1 MKPFKNKL
9 AVTIVLLSVAF
20 CGMIIYSLQS
30 DANGISSSVST
41 VVSPLQKIVYNINS
55 RVKETVDFFLNFSEV
70 KLENEQLKQKNAE
83 LANELIEYESLKDEV
98 ERLREALNFTESRS
112 NYNYVGVNI
121 IGYSGSSLSDGYI
134 IDKGSN
140 DGIAKNMV
148 VVSYKGLVGKVTKVS
163 SNFAV
168 VQSILNENIAV
179 AVMDQQTRDATGVLQ
194 GLSDKKDTNMTVVYN
209 LPIDSDVKEGDII
222 ITSGLGK
229 IYPKEIPVGT
239 VVSVQED
246 NVKVMKSAV
255 VEPFVNF
262 NKLEELFVVIP
273 NSNIDEIDYD
283 YEENI

>member
-70 KLENEQLKQKNAE
+70 KLENEELKKKNTK

-98 ERLREALNFTESRS
+98 ERLREALNFTESKN
-112 NYNYVGVNI
+112 NYKYVGVNI
-121 IGYSGSSLSDGYI
+121 IGYSGNYLSDGYI

-140 DGIAKNMV
+140 DGIDKNMV
-148 VVSYKGLVGKVTKVS
+148 VVSSKGLVGKVTKVA
-163 SNFAV
+163 SNFAI

-179 AVMDQQTRDATGVLQ
+179 AVMDQQTREATGVLQ
-194 GLSDKKDTNMTVVYN
+194 GLSDKKDNNMTVVYN
-209 LPIDSDVKEGDII
+209 LPISSDVKEGDII

-239 VVSVQED
+239 VVSVEED
-246 NVKVMKSAV
+246 NVRVMKSAV

-262 NKLEELFVVIP
+262 NEVEELFVVIP
-273 NSNIDEIDYD
+273 NSNIDEIEYD
-283 YEENI
+283 

>member
-70 KLENEQLKQKNAE
+70 KLENEELKKKNTK

-98 ERLREALNFTESRS
+98 ERLREALNFTESKN
-112 NYNYVGVNI
+112 NYKYVGVNI
-121 IGYSGSSLSDGYI
+121 IGYSGNSLSDGYI

-140 DGIAKNMV
+140 DGIDKNMV
-148 VVSYKGLVGKVTKVS
+148 VVSSKGLVGKVTKVA
-163 SNFAV
+163 SNFAI

-179 AVMDQQTRDATGVLQ
+179 AVMDQQTREATGVLQ
-194 GLSDKKDTNMTVVYN
+194 GLSDKKDNNMTVVYN
-209 LPIDSDVKEGDII
+209 LPISSDVKEGDII

-239 VVSVQED
+239 VVSVEED
-246 NVKVMKSAV
+246 NVRVMKSAL

-262 NKLEELFVVIP
+262 NEVEELFVVIP
-273 NSNIDEIDYD
+273 NSNIDEIEYD
-283 YEENI
+283 

>member
-9 AVTIVLLSVAF
+9 AVTIFLLSVAF

-70 KLENEQLKQKNAE
+70 KLENEELKEKNTK

-98 ERLREALNFTESRS
+98 ERLREALNFTESKN

-148 VVSYKGLVGKVTKVS
+148 VVSSKGLVGKVTKVA
-163 SNFAV
+163 SNFAI

-179 AVMDQQTRDATGVLQ
+179 AVMDQQTREATGVLQ
-194 GLSDKKDTNMTVVYN
+194 GLSDKKDNNMTVVYN
-209 LPIDSDVKEGDII
+209 LPISSDVKEGDII

-239 VVSVQED
+239 VVSVEED
-246 NVKVMKSAV
+246 NVRVMKSAV

-262 NKLEELFVVIP
+262 NEVEELFVVIP
-273 NSNIDEIDYD
+273 NSNIDEIEYD
-283 YEENI
+283 

>member
-70 KLENEQLKQKNAE
+70 KLENEQLKQKNTE
-83 LANELIEYESLKDEV
+83 LANKLIEYESLKDEV

-148 VVSYKGLVGKVTKVS
+148 VVSSKGLVGKVTKVS
-163 SNFAV
+163 SNFAI

-179 AVMDQQTRDATGVLQ
+179 AVMDQQTREATGMLQ
-194 GLSDKKDTNMTVVYN
+194 GLSDKKDKNMTVVYN
-209 LPIDSDVKEGDII
+209 LPIDSDVKEGDIF

-255 VEPFVNF
+255 VEPFVKF
-262 NKLEELFVVIP
+262 NELEELFVVIP
-273 NSNIDEIDYD
+273 NSNIDEIEYD
-283 YEENI
+283 

>member
-70 KLENEQLKQKNAE
+70 KLENEELKKKNTK

-98 ERLREALNFTESRS
+98 ERLREALNFTESKN
-112 NYNYVGVNI
+112 NYKYVGVNI
-121 IGYSGSSLSDGYI
+121 IGYSGNSLSDGYI

-140 DGIAKNMV
+140 DGIDKNMV
-148 VVSYKGLVGKVTKVS
+148 VVSSKGLVGKVTKVA
-163 SNFAV
+163 SNFAI

-179 AVMDQQTRDATGVLQ
+179 AVMDQQTREATGVLQ
-194 GLSDKKDTNMTVVYN
+194 GLSDKKDNNMTVVYN
-209 LPIDSDVKEGDII
+209 LPISSDVKEGDII

-239 VVSVQED
+239 VVSVEED
-246 NVKVMKSAV
+246 NVRVMKSAI

-262 NKLEELFVVIP
+262 NEVEELFVVIP
-273 NSNIDEIDYD
+273 NSNIDEIEYD
-283 YEENI
+283 

>member
-41 VVSPLQKIVYNINS
+41 VVSPLQKMVYNINS

-273 NSNIDEIDYD
+273 NSNIDEIEYD
-283 YEENI
+283 

>member
-70 KLENEQLKQKNAE
+70 KLENEELKQKNTE
-83 LANELIEYESLKDEV
+83 LENELIEYESLKDEV

-148 VVSYKGLVGKVTKVS
+148 VVSSKGLVGKVTKVS
-163 SNFAV
+163 SNFAI

-179 AVMDQQTRDATGVLQ
+179 AVMDQQTREANGMLQ
-194 GLSDKKDTNMTVVYN
+194 GLSDKKDKNMTVVYN
-209 LPIDSDVKEGDII
+209 LPIDSDVKEGDIF

-255 VEPFVNF
+255 VEPFVKF
-262 NKLEELFVVIP
+262 NELEELFVVIP
-273 NSNIDEIDYD
+273 NSNIDEI
-283 YEENI
+283 

>member
-140 DGIAKNMV
+140 DGIDKNMV
-148 VVSYKGLVGKVTKVS
+148 VVSSKGLVGKVTKVA

-273 NSNIDEIDYD
+273 NSNIDEIEYD
-283 YEENI
+283 

>member
-70 KLENEQLKQKNAE
+70 KLENEELKEKNTK

-98 ERLREALNFTESRS
+98 ERLREALNFTESKN
-112 NYNYVGVNI
+112 NYKYVGVNI
-121 IGYSGSSLSDGYI
+121 IGYSGNSLSDGYI

-148 VVSYKGLVGKVTKVS
+148 VVSSKGLVGKVTKVA
-163 SNFAV
+163 SNFAI

-179 AVMDQQTRDATGVLQ
+179 AVMDQQTREATGVLQ
-194 GLSDKKDTNMTVVYN
+194 GLSDKKDNNMTVVYN
-209 LPIDSDVKEGDII
+209 LPISSDVKEGDII

-239 VVSVQED
+239 VVSVEED

-262 NKLEELFVVIP
+262 NELEELFVVIP
-273 NSNIDEIDYD
+273 NSNIDEIEY
-283 YEENI
+283 N

>member
-148 VVSYKGLVGKVTKVS
+148 VVSSKGLVGKVTKVS
-163 SNFAV
+163 SNFAI

-179 AVMDQQTRDATGVLQ
+179 AVMDQQTREATGMLQ
-194 GLSDKKDTNMTVVYN
+194 GLSDKKDKNMTVVYN
-209 LPIDSDVKEGDII
+209 LPIDSDVKEGDIF

-255 VEPFVNF
+255 VEPFVKF
-262 NKLEELFVVIP
+262 NELEELFVVIP
-273 NSNIDEIDYD
+273 NSNIDEIEYD
-283 YEENI
+283 

>member
-20 CGMIIYSLQS
+20 GGMIIYSLQS

-55 RVKETVDFFLNFSEV
+55 RVKETIDFFLNFSEV
-70 KLENEQLKQKNAE
+70 KLENEELKQKNTE
-83 LANELIEYESLKDEV
+83 LENELIEYESLKDEV

-148 VVSYKGLVGKVTKVS
+148 VVSSKGLVGKVTKVS
-163 SNFAV
+163 SNFAI
-168 VQSILNENIAV
+168 VQSILNQNIAV
-179 AVMDQQTRDATGVLQ
+179 AVMDQQTREATGMLQ
-194 GLSDKKDTNMTVVYN
+194 GLSDKKDKNMTVVYN
-209 LPIDSDVKEGDII
+209 LPIDSDVKEGDIF

-255 VEPFVNF
+255 VEPFVKF
-262 NKLEELFVVIP
+262 NELEELFVVIP
-273 NSNIDEIDYD
+273 NSNIDEIEYD
-283 YEENI
+283 

>member
-9 AVTIVLLSVAF
+9 ALTIVLLSVAF

-273 NSNIDEIDYD
+273 NSNIDEIEYD
-283 YEENI
+283 

>member
-98 ERLREALNFTESRS
+98 EHLREALNFTESRS

-273 NSNIDEIDYD
+273 NSNIDEIEYD
-283 YEENI
+283 

>member
-70 KLENEQLKQKNAE
+70 KLENEELKKKNTK

-98 ERLREALNFTESRS
+98 ERLREALNFTESKN
-112 NYNYVGVNI
+112 NYKYVGVNI
-121 IGYSGSSLSDGYI
+121 IGYSGNSLSDGYI

-140 DGIAKNMV
+140 DGIDKNMV
-148 VVSYKGLVGKVTKVS
+148 VVSSKGLVGKVTKVA
-163 SNFAV
+163 SNFAI

-179 AVMDQQTRDATGVLQ
+179 AVMDQQTREATGVLQ
-194 GLSDKKDTNMTVVYN
+194 GLSDKKDNNMTVVYN
-209 LPIDSDVKEGDII
+209 LPISSDVKEGDII

-239 VVSVQED
+239 VVSVEED
-246 NVKVMKSAV
+246 NVRVMKSAV

-262 NKLEELFVVIP
+262 NEVEELFVVIP
-273 NSNIDEIDYD
+273 NNNIDEIEYD
-283 YEENI
+283 

>member
-70 KLENEQLKQKNAE
+70 KLENAE

-273 NSNIDEIDYD
+273 NSNIDEIEYD
-283 YEENI
+283 

>member
-70 KLENEQLKQKNAE
+70 KLENEELKKKNTK

-98 ERLREALNFTESRS
+98 ERLREALNFTESKN

-148 VVSYKGLVGKVTKVS
+148 VVSSKGLVGKVTKVA
-163 SNFAV
+163 SNFAI

-179 AVMDQQTRDATGVLQ
+179 AVMDQQTREATGVLQ
-194 GLSDKKDTNMTVVYN
+194 GLSDKKDNNMPVVYN
-209 LPIDSDVKEGDII
+209 LPINSDVKEGDII

-239 VVSVQED
+239 VVSVEED
-246 NVKVMKSAV
+246 NVRVMKSAV

-262 NKLEELFVVIP
+262 NEVEELFVVIP
-273 NSNIDEIDYD
+273 NSNIDEIEYD
-283 YEENI
+283 

>member
-1 MKPFKNKL
+1 MKPLKNKL

-30 DANGISSSVST
+30 DANGISSSVSS

-70 KLENEQLKQKNAE
+70 KLENEQLKQKNTE
-83 LANELIEYESLKDEV
+83 LANKLIEYESLKDEV
-98 ERLREALNFTESRS
+98 KRLREALNFTESRS

-121 IGYSGSSLSDGYI
+121 IGYSGNSLSDGYI

-148 VVSYKGLVGKVTKVS
+148 VVSSKGLVGKVTKVS
-163 SNFAV
+163 NNFAV

-179 AVMDQQTRDATGVLQ
+179 AVMDQQTRDASGVLQ
-194 GLSDKKDTNMTVVYN
+194 GLSDKKDNNMTVVYN

-222 ITSGLGK
+222 VTSGLGK

-239 VVSVQED
+239 VVSIQED

-262 NKLEELFVVIP
+262 SKLEELFVVIP
-273 NSNIDEIDYD
+273 NSNIDEIEYD
-283 YEENI
+283 

>member
-70 KLENEQLKQKNAE
+70 KLENEQLKQKNTE
-83 LANELIEYESLKDEV
+83 LENELIEYESLKDEV

-273 NSNIDEIDYD
+273 NSNIDEIEYD
-283 YEENI
+283 

>member
-70 KLENEQLKQKNAE
+70 KLENEELKKKNTK
-83 LANELIEYESLKDEV
+83 LVNELIEYESLKDEV
-98 ERLREALNFTESRS
+98 ERLREALNFTESKN
-112 NYNYVGVNI
+112 NYKYVGVNI
-121 IGYSGSSLSDGYI
+121 IGYSGNSLSDGYI

-140 DGIAKNMV
+140 DGIDKNMV
-148 VVSYKGLVGKVTKVS
+148 VVSSKGLVGKVTKVA
-163 SNFAV
+163 SNFAI

-179 AVMDQQTRDATGVLQ
+179 AVMDQQTREATGVLQ
-194 GLSDKKDTNMTVVYN
+194 GLSDKKDNNMTVVYN
-209 LPIDSDVKEGDII
+209 LPISSDVKEGDII

-239 VVSVQED
+239 VVSVEED
-246 NVKVMKSAV
+246 NVRVMKSAV

-262 NKLEELFVVIP
+262 NEVEELFVVIP
-273 NSNIDEIDYD
+273 NSNIDEIEYD
-283 YEENI
+283 

>member
-9 AVTIVLLSVAF
+9 AVTIFLLSVAF

-70 KLENEQLKQKNAE
+70 KLENEELKEKNTK

-98 ERLREALNFTESRS
+98 ERLREALNFTESKN

-148 VVSYKGLVGKVTKVS
+148 VVSSKGLVGKVTKVS
-163 SNFAV
+163 SNFAI

-179 AVMDQQTRDATGVLQ
+179 AVMDQQTREATGVLQ
-194 GLSDKKDTNMTVVYN
+194 GLSDKKDNNMPVVYN
-209 LPIDSDVKEGDII
+209 LPINSDVKEGDII

-239 VVSVQED
+239 VVSVEED

-262 NKLEELFVVIP
+262 NELEELFVVIHGIG
-273 NSNIDEIDYD
+273 SGILKDT
-283 YEENI
+283 

>member
-70 KLENEQLKQKNAE
+70 KLENEELKKKNTK

-98 ERLREALNFTESRS
+98 ERLREALNFTESKN
-112 NYNYVGVNI
+112 NYKYVGVNI
-121 IGYSGSSLSDGYI
+121 IGYSGNSLSDGYI

-148 VVSYKGLVGKVTKVS
+148 VVSSKGLVGKVTKVA
-163 SNFAV
+163 SNFAI

-179 AVMDQQTRDATGVLQ
+179 AVMDQQTREATGVLQ
-194 GLSDKKDTNMTVVYN
+194 GLSDKKDNNMTVVYN
-209 LPIDSDVKEGDII
+209 LPISSDVKEGDII

-239 VVSVQED
+239 VVSVEED
-246 NVKVMKSAV
+246 NVRVMKSAV

-262 NKLEELFVVIP
+262 NEVEELFVVIP
-273 NSNIDEIDYD
+273 NSNIDEIEYD
-283 YEENI
+283 

>member
-9 AVTIVLLSVAF
+9 AVTIFLLSVAF

-70 KLENEQLKQKNAE
+70 KLENEELKKKNTK

-98 ERLREALNFTESRS
+98 ERLREALNFTESKN
-112 NYNYVGVNI
+112 NYKYVGVNI
-121 IGYSGSSLSDGYI
+121 IGYSGNSLSDGYI

-140 DGIAKNMV
+140 DGIDKNMV
-148 VVSYKGLVGKVTKVS
+148 VVSSKGLVGKVTKVS
-163 SNFAV
+163 SNFAI

-179 AVMDQQTRDATGVLQ
+179 AVMDQQTREATGVLQ
-194 GLSDKKDTNMTVVYN
+194 GLSDKKDNNMTVVYN
-209 LPIDSDVKEGDII
+209 LPISSDVKEGDII

-239 VVSVQED
+239 VVSVEED
-246 NVKVMKSAV
+246 NVRVMKSAV

-262 NKLEELFVVIP
+262 NEVEELFVVIP
-273 NSNIDEIDYD
+273 NSNIDEIEYD
-283 YEENI
+283 

>member
-1 MKPFKNKL
+1 FKNKL

-70 KLENEQLKQKNAE
+70 KLENEELKKKNTK

-98 ERLREALNFTESRS
+98 ERLREALNFTESKN
-112 NYNYVGVNI
+112 NYKYVGVNI
-121 IGYSGSSLSDGYI
+121 IGYSGNSLSDGYI

-140 DGIAKNMV
+140 DGIDKNMV
-148 VVSYKGLVGKVTKVS
+148 VVSSKGLVGKVTKVA
-163 SNFAV
+163 SNFAI

-179 AVMDQQTRDATGVLQ
+179 AVMDQQTREATGVLQ
-194 GLSDKKDTNMTVVYN
+194 GLSDKKDNNMTVVYN
-209 LPIDSDVKEGDII
+209 LPISSDVKEGDII

-239 VVSVQED
+239 VVSVEED
-246 NVKVMKSAV
+246 NVRVMKSAV

-262 NKLEELFVVIP
+262 NEVEELFVVIP
-273 NSNIDEIDYD
+273 NSNIDEIEYD
-283 YEENI
+283 

>member
-20 CGMIIYSLQS
+20 GGMIIYSLQS

-70 KLENEQLKQKNAE
+70 KLENEELKQKNTE
-83 LANELIEYESLKDEV
+83 LENELIEYESLKDEV

-148 VVSYKGLVGKVTKVS
+148 VVSSKGLVGKVTKVS
-163 SNFAV
+163 SNFAI

-179 AVMDQQTRDATGVLQ
+179 AVMDQQTREATGMLQ
-194 GLSDKKDTNMTVVYN
+194 GLSDKKEKNMTVVYN
-209 LPIDSDVKEGDII
+209 LPIDSDVKEGDIF

-255 VEPFVNF
+255 VEPFVKF
-262 NKLEELFVVIP
+262 NELEELFVVIP
-273 NSNIDEIDYD
+273 NSNIDEIEYD
-283 YEENI
+283 

>member
-70 KLENEQLKQKNAE
+70 KLENEELKKKNTK

-140 DGIAKNMV
+140 DGINKNMV
-148 VVSYKGLVGKVTKVS
+148 VVSSKGLVGKVTKVA
-163 SNFAV
+163 SNFAI

-179 AVMDQQTRDATGVLQ
+179 AVMDQQTREATGVLQ
-194 GLSDKKDTNMTVVYN
+194 GLSDKKDNNMTVVYN
-209 LPIDSDVKEGDII
+209 LPISSDVKEGDII

-239 VVSVQED
+239 VVSVEED
-246 NVKVMKSAV
+246 NVRVMKSAV

-262 NKLEELFVVIP
+262 NEVEELFVVIP
-273 NSNIDEIDYD
+273 NSNIDEIEYD
-283 YEENI
+283 

>member
-70 KLENEQLKQKNAE
+70 KLENEELKEKNTK

-98 ERLREALNFTESRS
+98 ERLREALNFTESKN
-112 NYNYVGVNI
+112 NYKYVGVNI
-121 IGYSGSSLSDGYI
+121 IGYSGNSLSDGYI

-140 DGIAKNMV
+140 DGIDKNMV
-148 VVSYKGLVGKVTKVS
+148 VVSSKGLVGKVTKVA
-163 SNFAV
+163 SNFAI

-179 AVMDQQTRDATGVLQ
+179 AVMDQQTREATGVLQ
-194 GLSDKKDTNMTVVYN
+194 GLSDKKDNNMPVVYN
-209 LPIDSDVKEGDII
+209 LPINSDVKEGDII

-239 VVSVQED
+239 VVSVEED
-246 NVKVMKSAV
+246 NVRVMKSAV

-262 NKLEELFVVIP
+262 NEVEELFVVIP
-273 NSNIDEIDYD
+273 NSNIDEIEYD
-283 YEENI
+283 

>member
-70 KLENEQLKQKNAE
+70 KLENEELKQKNTE
-83 LANELIEYESLKDEV
+83 LANKLIEYESLKDEV
-98 ERLREALNFTESRS
+98 KRLREALNFTESRS

-148 VVSYKGLVGKVTKVS
+148 VVSSKGLVGKVTKVS
-163 SNFAV
+163 SNFAI

-179 AVMDQQTRDATGVLQ
+179 AVMDQQTREATGMLQ
-194 GLSDKKDTNMTVVYN
+194 GLSDKKDKNMTVVYN
-209 LPIDSDVKEGDII
+209 LPIDSDVKEGDIF

-255 VEPFVNF
+255 VEPFVKF
-262 NKLEELFVVIP
+262 NELEELFVVIP
-273 NSNIDEIDYD
+273 NSNIDEIEYD
-283 YEENI
+283 

>member
-229 IYPKEIPVGT
+229 IYPKAIPVGT

-273 NSNIDEIDYD
+273 NSNIDEIEYD
-283 YEENI
+283 

>member
-70 KLENEQLKQKNAE
+70 KLENEELKKKNTK

-98 ERLREALNFTESRS
+98 ERLREALNFTESKN
-112 NYNYVGVNI
+112 NYKYVGVNI
-121 IGYSGSSLSDGYI
+121 IGYSGNSLSDGYI

-140 DGIAKNMV
+140 DGIDKNMV
-148 VVSYKGLVGKVTKVS
+148 VVSSKGLVGKVTKVA
-163 SNFAV
+163 SNFAI

-179 AVMDQQTRDATGVLQ
+179 AVMDQQTREATGVLQ
-194 GLSDKKDTNMTVVYN
+194 GLSDKKDNNMPVVYN
-209 LPIDSDVKEGDII
+209 LPINSDVKEGDII

-239 VVSVQED
+239 VVSVEED

-262 NKLEELFVVIP
+262 NELEELFVVIP
-273 NSNIDEIDYD
+273 NSNIDEIEY
-283 YEENI
+283 N

>member
-9 AVTIVLLSVAF
+9 AVTIFLLSVAF

-70 KLENEQLKQKNAE
+70 KLENEELKKKNTK

-98 ERLREALNFTESRS
+98 ERLREALNFTESKN

-148 VVSYKGLVGKVTKVS
+148 VVSSKGLVGKVTKVS
-163 SNFAV
+163 SNFAI

-179 AVMDQQTRDATGVLQ
+179 AVMDQQTREATGVLQ
-194 GLSDKKDTNMTVVYN
+194 GLSDKKDNNMTVVYN
-209 LPIDSDVKEGDII
+209 LPISSDVKEGDII

-239 VVSVQED
+239 VVSVEED
-246 NVKVMKSAV
+246 NVRVMKSAV

-273 NSNIDEIDYD
+273 NSNIDEIEYD
-283 YEENI
+283 

>member
-70 KLENEQLKQKNAE
+70 KLENEELKKKNTK

-98 ERLREALNFTESRS
+98 ERLREALNFTESKN
-112 NYNYVGVNI
+112 NYKYVGVNI
-121 IGYSGSSLSDGYI
+121 IGYSGNSLSDGYI

-273 NSNIDEIDYD
+273 NSNIDEIEYD
-283 YEENI
+283 

>member
-121 IGYSGSSLSDGYI
+121 DGYI

-209 LPIDSDVKEGDII
+209 LTIDSDVKEGDII

-273 NSNIDEIDYD
+273 NSNIDEIEYD
-283 YEENI
+283 

>member
-70 KLENEQLKQKNAE
+70 KLENEELKKKNTK

-98 ERLREALNFTESRS
+98 ERLREALNFTESKN
-112 NYNYVGVNI
+112 NYKYVGVNI
-121 IGYSGSSLSDGYI
+121 IGYSGNSLSDGYI

-140 DGIAKNMV
+140 DGIDKNMV
-148 VVSYKGLVGKVTKVS
+148 VVSSKGLVGKVTKVA
-163 SNFAV
+163 SNFAI

-179 AVMDQQTRDATGVLQ
+179 AVMDQQTREATGVLQ
-194 GLSDKKDTNMTVVYN
+194 GLSDKKDNNMTVVYN
-209 LPIDSDVKEGDII
+209 LPISSDVKEGDII

-239 VVSVQED
+239 VVSVEED
-246 NVKVMKSAV
+246 NVRVMNSAV
-255 VEPFVNF
+255 VAPFVNF
-262 NKLEELFVVIP
+262 NEVEELFVVIP
-273 NSNIDEIDYD
+273 NSNIDEIEYD
-283 YEENI
+283 

>member
-70 KLENEQLKQKNAE
+70 KLENEELKKKNTK

-98 ERLREALNFTESRS
+98 ERLREALNFTESKN
-112 NYNYVGVNI
+112 NYKYVGVNI
-121 IGYSGSSLSDGYI
+121 IGYSGNSLSDGYI

-140 DGIAKNMV
+140 DGIDKNMV
-148 VVSYKGLVGKVTKVS
+148 VVSSKGLVGKVTKVA
-163 SNFAV
+163 SNFAI

-179 AVMDQQTRDATGVLQ
+179 AVMDQQTREATGVLQ
-194 GLSDKKDTNMTVVYN
+194 GLSDKKDNNMTVVYN
-209 LPIDSDVKEGDII
+209 LPISSDVKEGDII

-239 VVSVQED
+239 VVSVEED
-246 NVKVMKSAV
+246 KVRVMKSAV

-262 NKLEELFVVIP
+262 NEVEELFVVIP
-273 NSNIDEIDYD
+273 NSNIDEIEYD
-283 YEENI
+283 

>member
-70 KLENEQLKQKNAE
+70 KLENEELKKKNTK

-140 DGIAKNMV
+140 DGIDKNMV
-148 VVSYKGLVGKVTKVS
+148 VVSSKGLVGKVTKVA
-163 SNFAV
+163 SNFAI

-179 AVMDQQTRDATGVLQ
+179 AVMDQQTREATGVLQ
-194 GLSDKKDTNMTVVYN
+194 GLSDKKDNNMTVVYN
-209 LPIDSDVKEGDII
+209 LPISSDVKEGDII

-239 VVSVQED
+239 VVSVEED
-246 NVKVMKSAV
+246 NVRVMKSAV

-262 NKLEELFVVIP
+262 NEVEELFVVIP
-273 NSNIDEIDYD
+273 NSNIDEIEYD
-283 YEENI
+283 

>member
-9 AVTIVLLSVAF
+9 AVTIFLLSVAF

-70 KLENEQLKQKNAE
+70 KLENEELKEKNTK

-98 ERLREALNFTESRS
+98 ERLREALNFTESKN
-112 NYNYVGVNI
+112 NYKYVGVNI
-121 IGYSGSSLSDGYI
+121 IGYSGNSLSDGYI

-140 DGIAKNMV
+140 DGIDKNMV
-148 VVSYKGLVGKVTKVS
+148 VVSSKGLVGKVTKVS
-163 SNFAV
+163 SNFAI

-179 AVMDQQTRDATGVLQ
+179 AVMDQQTREATGVLQ
-194 GLSDKKDTNMTVVYN
+194 GLSDKKDNNMPVVYN
-209 LPIDSDVKEGDII
+209 LPINSDVKEGDII

-239 VVSVQED
+239 VVSVEED
-246 NVKVMKSAV
+246 NVRVMKSAV

-262 NKLEELFVVIP
+262 NEVEELFVVIP
-273 NSNIDEIDYD
+273 NSNIDEIEY
-283 YEENI
+283 N

>member
-70 KLENEQLKQKNAE
+70 KLENEELKKKNTK

-98 ERLREALNFTESRS
+98 ERLREALNFTESKN
-112 NYNYVGVNI
+112 NYKYVGVNI
-121 IGYSGSSLSDGYI
+121 IGYSGNSLSDGYI

-140 DGIAKNMV
+140 DGIDKNMV
-148 VVSYKGLVGKVTKVS
+148 VVSSKGLVGKVTKVA
-163 SNFAV
+163 SNFAI

-179 AVMDQQTRDATGVLQ
+179 AVMDQQTREATGVLQ
-194 GLSDKKDTNMTVVYN
+194 GLSDKKDNNMTVVYN
-209 LPIDSDVKEGDII
+209 LPISSDVKEGDII

-239 VVSVQED
+239 VVSVEED
-246 NVKVMKSAV
+246 NVRVMKSAV

-262 NKLEELFVVIP
+262 NELEELFVVIP
-273 NSNIDEIDYD
+273 NSNIDEIEY
-283 YEENI
+283 N

>member
-20 CGMIIYSLQS
+20 CGMIVYSLQS

-273 NSNIDEIDYD
+273 NSNIDEIEYD
-283 YEENI
+283 

>member
-55 RVKETVDFFLNFSEV
+55 RVKETVDFFLNFSDV

-273 NSNIDEIDYD
+273 NSNIDEIEYD
-283 YEENI
+283 